1 MTYKTARAPIQ
12 ARGVQRLNKLTKF
25 ILMGPSLWLHT
36 IARMRTVEAVW
47 AVTPIVSQTAGLN
60 AGRYILI
67 VKGHHWQ

>member
-1 MTYKTARAPIQ
+1 
-12 ARGVQRLNKLTKF
+12 
-25 ILMGPSLWLHT
+25 
-36 IARMRTVEAVW
+36 VW